1 MSKNKQIITVSIDPK
16 VVTEFTN
23 ISKEL
28 NISRSA
34 LSEQVIVQFC
44 KFWKE
49 EKSFGG
55 IGE

>member
-49 EKSFGG
+49 GKSFGG